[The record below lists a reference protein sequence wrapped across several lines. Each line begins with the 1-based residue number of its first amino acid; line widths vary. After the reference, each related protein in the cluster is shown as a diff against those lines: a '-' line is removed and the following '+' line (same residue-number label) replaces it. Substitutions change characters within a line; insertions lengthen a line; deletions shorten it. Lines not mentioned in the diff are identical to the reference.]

1 MLKPKQ
7 NKFKRFIMGKGF
19 YVVLALCLIG
29 AGTAAWLSVGKTLGA
44 ISNEGTSSQQEQQS
58 SIQDR
63 EHSGAENYLSRS
75 SAEIDKEDKHEWNI
89 TDLEPVDK
97 PESNVP
103 VSPESSEQSQPQ
115 QESGSSQ
122 QQQPSQ
128 SGGSEQQTL
137 SPSSQKPAFRLPLS
151 GEIFNQYSDGELV
164 KNETLNEWRTH
175 DGIDIRAAIGADVA
189 ASAQGEIITVDHDI
203 LWGHYVE
210 IDHGGGYISCYYG
223 LDENIPVKAGD
234 KVMGGDIIGVVGESN
249 AAELAMDAHLHFGI
263 KHNGRWVDP
272 VDILNS

>member
-44 ISNEGTSSQQEQQS
+44 ISNEGTSSQQEQVSQTQPPERS
-58 SIQDR
+58 DAQ
-63 EHSGAENYLSRS
+63 HSAADN
-75 SAEIDKEDKHEWNI
+75 DKEDRREWNI
-89 TDLEPVDK
+89 TELEPVDK
-97 PESNVP
+97 PESGVP
-103 VSPESSEQSQPQ
+103 IESSEPSLPQQDSGSSQPQ
-115 QESGSSQ
+115 QS
-122 QQQPSQ
+122 SQ
-128 SGGSEQQTL
+128 SGGSEQQAL

-175 DGIDIRAAIGADVA
+175 DGIDIRAAVGTDVMA
-189 ASAQGEIITVDHDI
+189 AAQGKIVTVEHDT
-203 LWGHYVE
+203 LWGYYVE
-210 IDHGGGYISCYYG
+210 IDHGNGYVSCYYG
-223 LDENIPVKAGD
+223 LDESIPVKVGD
-234 KVMGGDIIGVVGESN
+234 KVMGGAVIGVVGESN
-249 AAELAMDAHLHFGI
+249 AAELAMDSHLHFGI

-272 VDILNS
+272 VETLNA